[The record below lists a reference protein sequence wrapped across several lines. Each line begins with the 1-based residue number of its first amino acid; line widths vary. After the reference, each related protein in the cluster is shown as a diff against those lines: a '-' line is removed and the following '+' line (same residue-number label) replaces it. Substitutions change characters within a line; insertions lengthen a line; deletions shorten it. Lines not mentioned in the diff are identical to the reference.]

1 MVVLVLLGLIAQGA
15 LAARARPLVRQ
26 DNAGAA
32 VPYVGPAGEEL
43 ALFTVE
49 QIVEPFGDYDP
60 GAPPAR
66 GNHYALVL
74 LSIENR
80 APRPLAIDPATIL
93 LQDTDGFLVSPEP
106 AALPPGGAAGTAA
119 LASSELAPGEMT
131 TGALVFPVVNAAQ
144 PARVVFQPARD
155 RLIIL
160 ADFTAS
166 PIASARETRQT
177 IGAPSGGG
185 SADAPPLARTQAT
198 YDILLVTYSCPPGT
212 PLPDIQV
219 TPCRRAPIGFEAL
232 LSGAAGVWSSVDLTA
247 EQAGPVW
254 HDVPAGQYALTFTA
268 LPDGHDLFYVY
279 GEGTEPTVDYVGGP
293 GAVVTLGA
301 ETVTPGGFLPLTVY
315 FADSDG

>member
-1 MVVLVLLGLIAQGA
+1 MVQGA
-15 LAARARPLVRQ
+15 LAAQARPLSRQ

-43 ALFTVE
+43 ARLTVE
-49 QIVEPFGDYDP
+49 EMIEPFGEYDP

-80 APRPLAIDPATIL
+80 APQPLVIDPATIL

-106 AALPPGGAAGTAA
+106 AALSPDGAAGTAA
-119 LASSELAPGEMT
+119 LSYTELAPGATT

-166 PIASARETRQT
+166 SMASARETRQAT
-177 IGAPSGGG
+177 EASGGG
-185 SADAPPLARTQAT
+185 GAADAPPLASTQAIF
-198 YDILLVTYSCPPGT
+198 DILLVTYSCPPGT

-232 LSGAAGVWSSVDLTA
+232 LSGAAGTWSSIDLTA

-254 HDVPAGQYALTFTA
+254 HGVPAGQYALTFTA

-279 GEGTEPTVDYVGGP
+279 GEGAEPTVDYVGGP

-315 FADSDG
+315 FADSAA